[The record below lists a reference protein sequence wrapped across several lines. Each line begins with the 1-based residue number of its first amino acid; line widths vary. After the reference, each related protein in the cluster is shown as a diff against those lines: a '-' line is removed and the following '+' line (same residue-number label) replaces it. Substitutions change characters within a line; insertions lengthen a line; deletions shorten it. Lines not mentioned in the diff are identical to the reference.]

1 MERKGAEIYV
11 GLFLLIGFSVI
22 AAMVVTFG
30 KVGQSF
36 AKTYRFT
43 VEFPNASG
51 LVKGADVLLAGAR
64 IGHAADAPYLLTQGG
79 FSVGVKL
86 DINSKVKIPKAS
98 SFVVNQAGLLGDVYI
113 DVIPPEKFDPN
124 DPEQVVQEG
133 QMIAGRQKPGLDDL
147 QQKGGVV
154 LEKLVAELD
163 EIKAATTGLNDLLSK
178 PNVKNLSDTFD
189 HLKTTSANL
198 SDSSKKLEPIFSKA
212 DGAVDSAKNAMQT
225 FDKAAADL
233 RTAMADFK
241 KVAEGAGR
249 TFDSAKAMIE
259 TGNKVL
265 QKAERGDGALGVLLS
280 DRETAENLRALV
292 ANMRRSGP
300 VFYKDRAPERAVPTP
315 APKRR

>member
-36 AKTYRFT
+36 SKTYQFT

-64 IGHAADAPYLLTQGG
+64 IGHSAEAPYLLTQGG

-98 SFVVNQAGLLGDVYI
+98 SFVVNQAGLLGDVYV

-124 DPEQVVQEG
+124 DPEQVVKPG

-154 LEKLVAELD
+154 LEKLVSELD
-163 EIKAATTGLNDLLSK
+163 EIKVATAGLSDLLSK
-178 PNVKNLSDTFD
+178 ENVKNLSETFD
-189 HLKTTSANL
+189 HLKATSANL
-198 SDSSKKLEPIFSKA
+198 SESSKKLEPIFSKA

-225 FDKAAADL
+225 VDKAAGDL

-249 TFDSAKAMIE
+249 ALDSAKAMIE
-259 TGNKVL
+259 TGNNVL
-265 QKAERGDGALGVLLS
+265 RKADRGDGALGVLLS
-280 DRETAENLRALV
+280 DRETAENLRALI

-300 VFYKDRAPERAVPTP
+300 VFYKDREPARPVSTP
-315 APKRR
+315 PPKRR

>member
-36 AKTYRFT
+36 AKTYHFT

-64 IGHAADAPYLLTQGG
+64 IGHAAEAPFLLVEGG

-86 DINSKVKIPKAS
+86 DINAAVKIPKAS

-124 DPEQVVQEG
+124 DPEQVVQPG

-147 QQKGGVV
+147 QQSGGIV
-154 LEKLVAELD
+154 LQKLAAELD
-163 EIKAATTGLNDLLSK
+163 EIKAATTGLNELLSK
-178 PNVKNLSDTFD
+178 QNVKNLSETFD
-189 HLKTTSANL
+189 SLKATSANL
-198 SDSSKKLEPIFSKA
+198 TEASKKLDPIFSKA
-212 DGAVDSAKNAMQT
+212 DSAVDSAKNTMQT
-225 FDKAAADL
+225 VDKAAADL

-241 KVAEGAGR
+241 KVAESANR
-249 TFDSAKAMIE
+249 TLDSAKSMVE
-259 TGNKVL
+259 TGTRVL
-265 QKAERGDGALGVLLS
+265 QKADRGDGALGVLLS

-300 VFYKDRAPERAVPTP
+300 VFYKDRAPERAAPTP
-315 APKRR
+315 VPKRR